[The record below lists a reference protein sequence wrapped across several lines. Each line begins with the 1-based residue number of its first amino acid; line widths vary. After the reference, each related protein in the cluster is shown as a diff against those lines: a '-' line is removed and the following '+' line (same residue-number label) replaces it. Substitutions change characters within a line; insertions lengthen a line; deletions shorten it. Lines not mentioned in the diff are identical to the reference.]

1 MRALVTGA
9 SGFLGGRL
17 AQMLA
22 SSGAEVIVLARPT
35 SDLSHLAEMPVR
47 LVRSDLNDPA
57 SLHEAAQSAT
67 HIFHCAACSTD
78 WAPLKTYVAAN
89 VTGTENLLRAAA
101 EVPHLARFVHVSTT
115 DVYGY
120 PQTPCSEDGSL
131 IETALPYNR
140 TKLAGERAVWA
151 ASEKYGMPVTVVRPG
166 TIYGPRGKDFTLD
179 MAALLRQ
186 RIMAVVDGGRA
197 DGGFIYVDNCAKAM
211 IDAANSER
219 TIGRAYNLVD
229 GHGVTWRE
237 YLARFAEMLGARPP
251 WIDLP
256 FAAAMQIARAM
267 ELPWRHLPLPGKP
280 LLTQH
285 AVYLLGRSQEFPP
298 TRAIQDFGYA
308 PAVDLQEGLRR
319 SVEWLHTNGSSGAS
333 ARLHR

>member
-22 SSGAEVIVLARPT
+22 SSDAEVIVLARPT
-35 SDLSHLAEMPVR
+35 SDLSHLAETPVR
-47 LVRSDLNDPA
+47 LVRGDLNDSA
-57 SLHEAAQSAT
+57 SLNEAVQGVT

-78 WAPLKTYVAAN
+78 WAPLRTYVDAN

-101 EVPHLARFVHVSTT
+101 NAPNLTRFVHVSTT

-120 PQTPCSEDGSL
+120 PETPCNEDGPL
-131 IETALPYNR
+131 TETPLPYNR

-151 ASEKYGMPVTVVRPG
+151 AAEQHGMPITIVRPG

-186 RIMAVVDGGRA
+186 RMMAVVDGGRA
-197 DGGFIYVDNCAKAM
+197 AGGFIYVDNCARAM
-211 IDAANSER
+211 IDAAASER
-219 TIGRAYNLVD
+219 TVGRAYNLVD
-229 GHGVTWRE
+229 GAGVTWRE
-237 YLARFAEMLGARPP
+237 YLTRFAKMLGARPP

-256 FAAAMQIARAM
+256 FAAAMQLARAM

-285 AVYLLGRSQEFPP
+285 AVYLLGRSQEFPSE
-298 TRAIQDFGYA
+298 RAAQDFGYA
-308 PAVDLQEGLRR
+308 PAVDLEEGLRR
-319 SVEWLHTNGSSGAS
+319 SLEWLNANSAGSS